1 MTLFDSK
8 CIAHPQGKRLI
19 SPSSCVAIA
28 IVCTLIHCG
37 GLPSRES
44 AGFDRCLQGCTKL
57 KSRGLSSKNRF
68 ILYRGFPLWLGSTGE
83 GCDSIQVSR
92 CTGALNNLASSTS
105 FHFDSRF
112 YSALVLW
119 ALLHEMPAPLL
130 LKKFAL
136 SKGQLQQLQQSAA
149 SYTHTV
155 GVFRPEKRDFDKL
168 LIRCKDTIS
177 IHGVRTIY

>member
-8 CIAHPQGKRLI
+8 CIAHPQGKHLI
-19 SPSSCVAIA
+19 SPSTCIAIA

-44 AGFDRCLQGCTKL
+44 AGFNPPGIYLYKI
-57 KSRGLSSKNRF
+57 KGLSSKNRF
-68 ILYRGFPLWLGSTGE
+68 ILYRGFPLWLGSTAK
-83 GCDSIQVSR
+83 GCDSIQVSG

-105 FHFDSRF
+105 FNFDSRF

-155 GVFRPEKRDFDKL
+155 GVFRQEKRDFDKL

-177 IHGVRTIY
+177 IHCVCTIY